1 MKSINILI
9 LGMLLGLFS
18 ACEKELPVYETSL
31 CQLNF
36 VYGTQEGLQTDEVT
50 DDMRMLSHSFIL
62 NSGEEVTV
70 DTVWVKVRT
79 MGYLSDQGRPFEL
92 TQVMTGENDAV
103 AGTHYVA
110 FDDPDLQS
118 FYVIPAGQA
127 EVQAPIVVLRDPSL
141 EENGDVTLQFTF
153 KENAYFKLGYPEFS
167 TYSLVIS
174 DRLTRPSM
182 WGACSLDYYFGE
194 YGPVKHELMIRWMDQ
209 SWDDTYIE
217 TLFEEFYA
225 GLWVAKDDA
234 YINYLSNWFAEKLS
248 EENEERLADPEI
260 GDVWR
265 EANGEPVDFTPLSY
279 GY

>member
-1 MKSINILI
+1 MKSINKII
-9 LGMLLGLFS
+9 FGMLFLGLS
-18 ACEKELPVYETSL
+18 ACEKDLPVYETSV

-62 NSGEEVTV
+62 NSGEGVMV
-70 DTVWVKVRT
+70 DTVWVRVRT
-79 MGYLSDQGRPFEL
+79 MGYLADQDRPFEL
-92 TQVMTGENDAV
+92 IQLPTDGNDAV

-118 FYVIPAGQA
+118 FYMIPAGQA
-127 EVQAPIVVLRDPSL
+127 EVLAPIVVLRDPSL
-141 EENGDVTLQFTF
+141 EESGDVTLKFTF
-153 KENAYFKLGYPEFS
+153 QENDYFKLGYPEFS

-174 DRLTRPSM
+174 DQLTKPSM
-182 WGACSLDYYFGE
+182 WGSCSLDYYFGT
-194 YGPVKHELMIRWMDQ
+194 YGAVKHELMIKWMDQ
-209 SWDDTYIE
+209 SWDDAYIE
-217 TLFEEFYA
+217 TLFEELYA
-225 GLWVAKDDA
+225 GFWLPKDEA
-234 YINYLSNWFAEKLS
+234 YLSYLGDWFAEKLQ

-279 GY
+279 